1 MNGNTDKRMVLG
13 PDRPCEGVATSLRFP
28 SKTGSFT
35 PGNYGSEAGPPDEQP
50 DSPIKTSPVS
60 ERIKALEALAAQ
72 KKQPDFR
79 SDRSFS
85 HFRDHHNEKS
95 PTESSKSPCE
105 KITPTK
111 TTSEVSA
118 NQESPQSPFEI
129 LGDFRQINEF
139 EETEKW
145 MKAHLPPVPN
155 FDSVDLIKGTLTSGD
170 AASKEEKE
178 TDLVMPDVPA
188 AFAGVP
194 DAFMDSPVKVPKQKD
209 TFCDT
214 QRQPSVEEKSEF
226 DLTFL
231 PTAYMWDQ
239 HEKSGAEHPA
249 GPNSVLP
256 PSPAAPTGF
265 GSSPSVLASD
275 GTGPKQDISAE
286 KKSTCSGD
294 IEPPEASEAESS
306 GESEDTVI
314 EDGAPV
320 LSETCDPTVL
330 NDGNTTLD
338 SIAPNLVEVKET
350 PPPKSE
356 RKLMQ
361 VPTINVIETDEPNY
375 SDEEME
381 LEAEGVKDYEVV
393 KELSTEVPRFPEPES
408 EDSENEPTRTRPLE
422 TEFIEGYSP
431 PSSPVDSDTDHS
443 PKHKITECLSETVR
457 QESASKPE
465 ELFNQ
470 NILKDSPS
478 DLFQTQYGN
487 EETSSS
493 NDEKMDFADNDD
505 EWSDEAQDVLV
516 KTCKT
521 DVIPNEATT
530 STQSEV
536 DEKSNMAVEG
546 VNMEGDIVSR
556 TSFMQDEIYD
566 RQSFDNDYSASSALD
581 GIDGTGQNNA
591 KERFLSG
598 SSQAHV
604 ETLIANTAQNEG
616 SEDDQNLGD
625 FISGNEGEPFKKSV
639 SRDYPQD
646 PYSYFQSEPV
656 RTINEQDLSK
666 KMLPD
671 SDSENM
677 ANEKTLSGKRNAA
690 KYQQDSKMAHYVPD
704 TTNTHVTDSERS
716 DSFVDFMRECLKS
729 TQDEVEDAPQ
739 SEDSPSKN
747 KIALPSSQFPP
758 TMVMDLEQEQLT
770 ISALKEL
777 GSSQEE
783 EEETV
788 SVLSTVPGQD
798 DAKPTFL
805 SIKQSPVTSVSN
817 PACSQSN
824 LVLDSSYSKEVEAID
839 KWVAEAYHL
848 AEHVLTA
855 ILTHL
860 SGNTSSLWAVGL
872 LTSCSLFK
880 QIIFLTCTLHLPNPK
895 IFSAGT

>member
-1 MNGNTDKRMVLG
+1 MNGDTDKMVLG
-13 PDRPCEGVATSLRFP
+13 SDRPCEGVATSLRFP
-28 SKTGSFT
+28 SKAGSFT
-35 PGNYGSEAGPPDEQP
+35 PGNYGSEAGPPNEQP

-95 PTESSKSPCE
+95 PTESSKSPFE
-105 KITPTK
+105 KITPTN

-129 LGDFRQINEF
+129 LGDFRQINDF

-145 MKAHLPPVPN
+145 MKAHLPPLPN
-155 FDSVDLIKGTLTSGD
+155 FDAVDFVKGTLTTND

-178 TDLVMPDVPA
+178 TDIVIPDVPA
-188 AFAGVP
+188 AFASVP

-214 QRQPSVEEKSEF
+214 QRQPSIEEKSEF

-239 HEKSGAEHPA
+239 HEKSGAEHPTD
-249 GPNSVLP
+249 PNSILP
-256 PSPAAPTGF
+256 PSSAAPTGI

-275 GTGPKQDISAE
+275 GTGAKQDISAE
-286 KKSTCSGD
+286 KKPTCSGD

-320 LSETCDPTVL
+320 PSETCDPTVL
-330 NDGNTTLD
+330 NDGTITLD

-381 LEAEGVKDYEVV
+381 LEAEEVKDYEAV
-393 KELSTEVPRFPEPES
+393 KELST

-443 PKHKITECLSETVR
+443 PKHKITECLSETVH

-478 DLFQTQYGN
+478 ELFQAQYGN
-487 EETSSS
+487 EETSSL
-493 NDEKMDFADNDD
+493 NDEKMDLADNDD

-521 DVIPNEATT
+521 DVIPNEPTT

-566 RQSFDNDYSASSALD
+566 RQSFDNDYNASSALD

-604 ETLIANTAQNEG
+604 ETLIANNAQNEG

-625 FISGNEGEPFKKSV
+625 FIPGNESEPFKKSV

-666 KMLPD
+666 KMSPD

-677 ANEKTLSGKRNAA
+677 ANENSLPGKRNAA
-690 KYQQDSKMAHYVPD
+690 EYQQDSKMAHYVPD
-704 TTNTHVTDSERS
+704 STNAHVADSERS

-729 TQDEVEDAPQ
+729 TQDVVVEDASQ
-739 SEDSPSKN
+739 TEDSPSKN

-788 SVLSTVPGQD
+788 SVLPKVPGQD
-798 DAKPTFL
+798 GAKPTSL
-805 SIKQSPVTSVSN
+805 SIKQSPVTSVSH

-860 SGNTSSLWAVGL
+860 SGNTSSLWAIGL

-880 QIIFLTCTLHLPNPK
+880 QIFFLTCTVHLHDKSISSL
-895 IFSAGT
+895 

>member
-1 MNGNTDKRMVLG
+1 MNGDTDKRMVVG
-13 PDRPCEGVATSLRFP
+13 SDRPCEGVATSLRFP

-35 PGNYGSEAGPPDEQP
+35 PGNYGSEAGPPNEQP

-79 SDRSFS
+79 TDRSFS

-95 PTESSKSPCE
+95 LNESSKSPFE

-111 TTSEVSA
+111 TTSEVPA

-129 LGDFRQINEF
+129 LGDFRQINDF

-155 FDSVDLIKGTLTSGD
+155 FDAVDLVKGTLTSDG

-178 TDLVMPDVPA
+178 TDIVIPNVPA

-214 QRQPSVEEKSEF
+214 QRQPSIEEKSEF

-239 HEKSGAEHPA
+239 HEKSGAEHSTDPD
-249 GPNSVLP
+249 SILP
-256 PSPAAPTGF
+256 PSSAAPTGI
-265 GSSPSVLASD
+265 GSSPSV
-275 GTGPKQDISAE
+275 QDISTE
-286 KKSTCSGD
+286 KKPTCSGD

-320 LSETCDPTVL
+320 PSETCDPTVL
-330 NDGNTTLD
+330 NDGTTTL
-338 SIAPNLVEVKET
+338 APDLVEVKET

-381 LEAEGVKDYEVV
+381 LESEEVKDYEVV
-393 KELSTEVPRFPEPES
+393 KELSTEVSKSPEPES

-443 PKHKITECLSETVR
+443 PKHKITECLSGTIH
-457 QESASKPE
+457 QESTSKPE

-478 DLFQTQYGN
+478 NLFQAQFGN

-521 DVIPNEATT
+521 DIIPKEATT
-530 STQSEV
+530 STQSEL
-536 DEKSNMAVEG
+536 DEKSNMPVEAVNIER
-546 VNMEGDIVSR
+546 DIVSR

-566 RQSFDNDYSASSALD
+566 RQSFDNDYNASSALD

-598 SSQAHV
+598 SSQAHD

-625 FISGNEGEPFKKSV
+625 LISGNEGEPIKKSV

-666 KMLPD
+666 KMSPD

-677 ANEKTLSGKRNAA
+677 GNEDSLPGKRNAE
-690 KYQQDSKMAHYVPD
+690 KHQQDSKVADYVPDD
-704 TTNTHVTDSERS
+704 TTNTHVADSERS

-739 SEDSPSKN
+739 TEDSPSKN

-777 GSSQEE
+777 GGSQEE
-783 EEETV
+783 EEEMV
-788 SVLSTVPGQD
+788 SLLPKVPGQD
-798 DAKPTFL
+798 NATPTSL
-805 SIKQSPVTSVSN
+805 SIKQCPVTSVSH

-860 SGNTSSLWAVGL
+860 SGNTSSLWAIGL
-872 LTSCSLFK
+872 LISCSLFK
-880 QIIFLTCTLHLPNPK
+880 QIFFLTCTLHLHDK
-895 IFSAGT
+895 STGSL

>member
-1 MNGNTDKRMVLG
+1 MNGDTDKRMVLG
-13 PDRPCEGVATSLRFP
+13 SDRPCEGVATSLRFP

-95 PTESSKSPCE
+95 LTESSKSPFE
-105 KITPTK
+105 KTTPTK
-111 TTSEVSA
+111 TTSEVST

-155 FDSVDLIKGTLTSGD
+155 FNAVDLIKGTLTSDD

-178 TDLVMPDVPA
+178 TDIVIPDVPA

-214 QRQPSVEEKSEF
+214 WRQPSVEEKSEF

-231 PTAYMWDQ
+231 PTAYIWDQ
-239 HEKSGAEHPA
+239 HEKSGAEHPTD
-249 GPNSVLP
+249 PNSVLP
-256 PSPAAPTGF
+256 PSPAVPTGF

-286 KKSTCSGD
+286 KKPTC
-294 IEPPEASEAESS
+294 EAESS

-320 LSETCDPTVL
+320 PSETCDPTVL
-330 NDGNTTLD
+330 NDGTTILD
-338 SIAPNLVEVKET
+338 SIAPNLVEEKET
-350 PPPKSE
+350 PPLKSE

-381 LEAEGVKDYEVV
+381 LEAEEVKDYEVV
-393 KELSTEVPRFPEPES
+393 KELSTEVPKSPEPES

-431 PSSPVDSDTDHS
+431 PSSPVDSDSDHS
-443 PKHKITECLSETVR
+443 PKHKITECLSETVH

-478 DLFQTQYGN
+478 DLFQVQYGN
-487 EETSSS
+487 EETSSL

-521 DVIPNEATT
+521 DVIPNEA
-530 STQSEV
+530 STQFEV

-546 VNMEGDIVSR
+546 VNKEGDIVSR

-566 RQSFDNDYSASSALD
+566 RQSFDNDYNASSALD
-581 GIDGTGQNNA
+581 DIDGTGQNNA

-616 SEDDQNLGD
+616 SGDDQNLGD
-625 FISGNEGEPFKKSV
+625 LILGNEGDPFKKSV
-639 SRDYPQD
+639 ARDYPHD
-646 PYSYFQSEPV
+646 PYSCFKSEPV

-666 KMLPD
+666 IMSPD
-671 SDSENM
+671 SNSENM
-677 ANEKTLSGKRNAA
+677 ANENSLSGKTNAA
-690 KYQQDSKMAHYVPD
+690 KYQQDIKMAHYVPD
-704 TTNTHVTDSERS
+704 TTNTHVADSERS

-729 TQDEVEDAPQ
+729 TQDKVEDAPQ

-747 KIALPSSQFPP
+747 KIALPSQFPP

-783 EEETV
+783 EEEETV
-788 SVLSTVPGQD
+788 SLLSKVPGQD
-798 DAKPTFL
+798 DAKPTSL

-895 IFSAGT
+895 LFSAGT